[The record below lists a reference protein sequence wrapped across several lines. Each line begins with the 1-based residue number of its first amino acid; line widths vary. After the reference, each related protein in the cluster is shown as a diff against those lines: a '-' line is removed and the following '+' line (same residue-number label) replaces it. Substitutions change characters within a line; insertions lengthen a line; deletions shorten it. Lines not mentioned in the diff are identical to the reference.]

1 MASKLAEVEHPVAC
15 PPQWLPVLLGAMKPP
30 PAADLGESGR
40 SELAD
45 AFGSGSGPAA
55 AAGAAAVGAASK
67 AGPLAKAS
75 KKAAVAVRGLAGSVT
90 NQTIKIIVNY
100 MFIHVAKTGGTTFDY
115 MLQKGQL
122 HPLVPC
128 FMDGYSQMH
137 TTICYSKR
145 CRVQTPVQKQA
156 CNTGSSEIKSL
167 NLLDIDPNVQ
177 LLTILR
183 DPVDHELSMFA
194 HCQTPGAKGQRT
206 HGYPPISFPEYLN
219 FRTAHPEN
227 KTFCGYTPFNMQV
240 GKLGG
245 GPDQLEAAIHAL
257 KSFYWVG
264 VTGRYEASLCLLRS
278 KLNGQ
283 AACSCFKSQEATHIT
298 HGTRPDDITLTSM
311 MRRQIHFLAGLDAVL
326 HAHALSRLQQELAQ
340 FNMGLAMEVPPTEEN
355 KGRAKAVY
363 RAANEKA

>member
-1 MASKLAEVEHPVAC
+1 MS
-15 PPQWLPVLLGAMKPP
+15 
-30 PAADLGESGR
+30 S
-40 SELAD
+40 
-45 AFGSGSGPAA
+45 
-55 AAGAAAVGAASK
+55 
-67 AGPLAKAS
+67 
-75 KKAAVAVRGLAGSVT
+75 KAAVAGSVT
-90 NQTIKIIVNY
+90 NQTITILVNY

-128 FMDGYSQMH
+128 FMDGHSQMH
-137 TTICYSKR
+137 TTICAQKH
-145 CRVQTPVQKQA
+145 CHVQTPAQKQA
-156 CNTGSSEIKSL
+156 CNTGSSEIKTL

-194 HCQTPGAKGQRT
+194 HCQTQGADGQRM

-219 FRTAHPEN
+219 FRMAHPEN

-245 GPDQLEAAIHAL
+245 GPDQLEAALHVL
-257 KSFYWVG
+257 KSFFWVG

-278 KLNGQ
+278 KLNGR
-283 AACSCFKSQEATHIT
+283 AACSCFKSQQATHIT
-298 HGTRPDDITLTSM
+298 HGTRPDDITITSM

-340 FNMGLAMEVPPTEEN
+340 FNLSCLLHTTPPDQMG
-355 KGRAKAVY
+355 
-363 RAANEKA
+363 

>member
-75 KKAAVAVRGLAGSVT
+75 KKAAVAGSVT
-90 NQTIKIIVNY
+90 NQTITILVNY

-137 TTICYSKR
+137 TTICAQKH
-145 CRVQTPVQKQA
+145 CHVQTPVQKQA
-156 CNTGSSEIKSL
+156 CNTGSSEIKTL

-194 HCQTPGAKGQRT
+194 HCQTQGQAGQRI
-206 HGYPPISFPEYLN
+206 HSYPAISFPEYLN
-219 FRTAHPEN
+219 FRMAHPEN
-227 KTFCGYTPFNMQV
+227 TTFCGYTPFNMQV

-245 GPDQLEAAIHAL
+245 GPDQLEAALHVL
-257 KSFYWVG
+257 KSFFWVG

-283 AACSCFKSQEATHIT
+283 AACSCFKSQEATQIT
-298 HGTRPDDITLTSM
+298 HGTRPDDIAITSM

-340 FNMGLAMEVPPTEEN
+340 FNLSCLLHTTPSGMLGVR
-355 KGRAKAVY
+355 GRDDSALM
-363 RAANEKA
+363 